1 MPSRESI
8 RRAAFYIFYS
18 KRESRAA
25 LFAFSFSNHPPTNRR
40 RKRISFLYFLW
51 AVSERR
57 QILFIYLGTKNTLE
71 SLKMKLRI
79 FYILRYY
86 VCGFTWLG
94 ESNEPTP
101 KKVIFHVTQI
111 SRDGNL
117 DITRFPDSQDFY
129 YYFKLVV

>member
-57 QILFIYLGTKNTLE
+57 QILFIYLGTKKYSRE
-71 SLKMKLRI
+71 SQNEVAHILYIEILCVRI
-79 FYILRYY
+79 YIARRIERAY
-86 VCGFTWLG
+86 
-94 ESNEPTP
+94 S
-101 KKVIFHVTQI
+101 KKSDFSCYT
-111 SRDGNL
+111 D
-117 DITRFPDSQDFY
+117 FPGW
-129 YYFKLVV
+129 